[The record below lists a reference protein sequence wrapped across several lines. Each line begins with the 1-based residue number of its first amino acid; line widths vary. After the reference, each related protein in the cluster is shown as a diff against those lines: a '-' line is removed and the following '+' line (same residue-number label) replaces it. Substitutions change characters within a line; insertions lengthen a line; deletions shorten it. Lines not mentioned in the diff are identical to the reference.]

1 MPNIVKGTNNS
12 EEIEKDDG
20 VTNLDDEIYGFGGDD
35 TIYGLAGYDR
45 IYGGEGADTIYG
57 GSGLDIACYDD
68 SPVAV
73 QVSLKQGAGFGG
85 TAQGDKLFGIEDL
98 GGSIYND
105 VLEGDGSNNWIF
117 GEEGNDILKGGGG
130 ADHLDGGFG
139 KDTASYVGS
148 DAAVLVNL
156 DVGGFGGHAQGDTYT
171 NVENITGSTFGDI
184 LVGSSAG
191 NVLLGLSGNDQIS
204 GYDGDDLIEGGVGS
218 DILNGG
224 GGTDT
229 LSYTSSMA
237 GVVVNLGNGMV
248 QGGDAQGDSVSY
260 FENVSG
266 SEYADSLFGN
276 GLANLLKGG
285 KGADSIFGGINDD
298 VIEGGLG
305 GDTLDGGSDNDTL
318 SYAGSAAGVV
328 VNLGNGMADGGDA
341 TGDSFK
347 NFENVTGSG
356 KEDSLFGD
364 GLANRIE
371 GGAGHD
377 FLFGGGN
384 SDVFVFELHYPPLVH
399 QVDAILDF
407 TPGTDKI
414 EFDGGLFSDFAVLQD
429 HMYQKDGYVM
439 VQIGEEH
446 FIQLQNVNVADLTA
460 SDFLFV

>member
-1 MPNIVKGTNNS
+1 MPNTVEGTNAS
-12 EEIEKDDG
+12 EIIDAADG
-20 VTNLDDEIYGFGGDD
+20 VTTKSDIIYGHGGSDQ
-35 TIYGLAGYDR
+35 IYGLDGDDQ

-57 GSGLDIACYDD
+57 GAGVDAAIYLD
-68 SPVAV
+68 SLVGV

-184 LVGSSAG
+184 LVGSSAS

-285 KGADSIFGGINDD
+285 KGADSIFGGINND

-328 VNLGNGMADGGDA
+328 INLGNGMASGGDA
-341 TGDSFK
+341 DGDMFK
-347 NFENVTGSG
+347 NFENVTGSA
-356 KEDSLFGD
+356 KADSLFGD

-377 FLFGGGN
+377 FLFGGLN
-384 SDVFVFELHYPPLVH
+384 SDVFVFNLHYPPLVH

-407 TPGTDKI
+407 APGTDKI
-414 EFDGGLFSDFAVLQD
+414 EFDGGLVSDFTGLQD
-429 HMYQKDGYVM
+429 HMFQKDGYVM
-439 VQIGEEH
+439 IQVGDDH
-446 FIQLQNVNVADLTA
+446 FIQLQNVTLTDLTA
-460 SDFLFV
+460 NDFLFV